1 MKEIEENTKKCIL
14 CLQIERIY
22 IIKMS
27 TLSKAIYPNRF
38 NAIPIKILMTFF
50 SELEQVI
57 LNFVLNHKRS
67 WGGRQAVGDHH
78 AMQVFGGGVKSGI
91 REGSKEEIF

>member
-1 MKEIEENTKKCIL
+1 M
-14 CLQIERIY
+14 Y
-22 IIKMS
+22 
-27 TLSKAIYPNRF
+27 TLSKAIHPNRF
-38 NAIPIKILMTFF
+38 NAIPIKTPTTLF
-50 SELEQVI
+50 SELEQAI

-67 WGGRQAVGDHH
+67 GRGGQAVGDHH

>member
-1 MKEIEENTKKCIL
+1 MNKSRLFYEFINPPLQIIGSTIYIFSTSMKEIEENTKKCIL
-14 CLQIERIY
+14 CLQIEGIN

-27 TLSKAIYPNRF
+27 TLSKAICPNRF

-50 SELEQVI
+50 TELEQVI

-67 WGGRQAVGDHH
+67 
-78 AMQVFGGGVKSGI
+78 
-91 REGSKEEIF
+91 